1 MENKLINAIVEMQ
14 EEEAVDLA
22 RELLDGGAKPLDV
35 MNDCR
40 SAMEIVGKKFEEG
53 EYFIPQLMM
62 AGEILT
68 QISELAK
75 EKMAE
80 DSAQETTYLGKV
92 VLGTIEGDIHD
103 IGKNIVTFILDING
117 FEVIDLGVNVS
128 PAKFVEAVKE
138 HQPQVMGMSCLLTV
152 AFEPMK
158 QTVEALQEAGLR
170 DKVKVMIGG
179 AAINEQVKN
188 YTGADAWGK
197 DAVEAVNLAKNWVG
211 VQ

>member
-75 EKMAE
+75 GKMAG
-80 DSAQETTYLGKV
+80 DSTQETTYLGKV

-152 AFEPMK
+152 AFDPMK
-158 QTVEALQEAGLR
+158 QAVEALKEAGLR
-170 DKVKVMIGG
+170 DRVKVMIGG

-197 DAVEAVNLAKNWVG
+197 DAVEAVNLAKNWAEVH
-211 VQ
+211 

>member
-75 EKMAE
+75 EKMTE

-197 DAVEAVNLAKNWVG
+197 DAVEAVNLAKNWAEVH
-211 VQ
+211 